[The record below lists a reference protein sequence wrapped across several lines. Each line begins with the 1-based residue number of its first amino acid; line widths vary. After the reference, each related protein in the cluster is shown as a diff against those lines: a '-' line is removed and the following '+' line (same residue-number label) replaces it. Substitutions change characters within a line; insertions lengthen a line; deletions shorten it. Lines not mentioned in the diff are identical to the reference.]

1 MEASGWRPGE
11 SVSDAR
17 STLHPDLFGLNG
29 LLTEEEREV
38 RERVRTFS
46 DAEVIPIIADCW
58 ERGEFPFQLVPKLAA
73 LGIGGDTVKG
83 YGCAGL
89 SAVGAGLAAMEL
101 ARGDGSIYTF
111 FGATSGFAINTI
123 ANLGSEEQ
131 KKKWIPCMARLE
143 KLGAFALTE
152 PEHGSD
158 AVMLETKARRKG
170 DEYVIDGKKRWI
182 GNGTV
187 ADVIIIWARDEN
199 DDLGGFLVEE
209 GSHGL
214 QATRITGK
222 ASKRPGIQAD
232 LSLEGV
238 RVPVE
243 NRLPGARTFKDTTS
257 ALAVVRCGVA
267 WEALGHAIAVYE
279 TALAYTRERKQF
291 GKPIASFQLV
301 QDKLAKMLADITT
314 MFLLCIQLGRRAEA
328 GKMTDV
334 AASLAKMNNAQKA
347 RRICLDARDIMG
359 GNGILYEYHVARHW
373 ADMEAVYTYEGT
385 DSINSL
391 IVGREIT
398 GYSAFS

>member
-1 MEASGWRPGE
+1 M
-11 SVSDAR
+11 SDAG
-17 STLHPDLFGLNG
+17 STLYQDLFGLDD
-29 LLTEEEREV
+29 LLSEEEREV
-38 RERVRTFS
+38 RERVRAFS
-46 DAEVIPIIADCW
+46 DAEVIPIMADCW

-73 LGIGGDTVKG
+73 LSICGDTIKG

-131 KKKWIPCMARLE
+131 KEKWIPGMARLE

-158 AVMLETKARRKG
+158 AVMLETKARRDG

-209 GSHGL
+209 GSPGL

-279 TALAYTRERKQF
+279 TALATPENACSLVSSSHPSNSCRTSSRRCSPTSPPCSFSAYSSAGAPKQER
-291 GKPIASFQLV
+291 
-301 QDKLAKMLADITT
+301 
-314 MFLLCIQLGRRAEA
+314 
-328 GKMTDV
+328 
-334 AASLAKMNNAQKA
+334 
-347 RRICLDARDIMG
+347 
-359 GNGILYEYHVARHW
+359 
-373 ADMEAVYTYEGT
+373 
-385 DSINSL
+385 
-391 IVGREIT
+391 
-398 GYSAFS
+398 

>member
-1 MEASGWRPGE
+1 L
-11 SVSDAR
+11 SDAR
-17 STLHPDLFGLNG
+17 SSLYPDLFGLDD
-29 LLTEEEREV
+29 LLTKEERAV
-38 RERVRTFS
+38 RERVRAFT
-46 DAEVIPIIADCW
+46 DAEIIPIMAECW
-58 ERGEFPFQLVPKLAA
+58 ERGEFPFQLVPKLAT
-73 LGIGGDTVKG
+73 LGICGDTIKG

-101 ARGDGSIYTF
+101 ARGDGSVYTF

-131 KKKWIPCMARLE
+131 KEKWIPGMARLE

-158 AVMLETKARRKG
+158 AVMLETTARREG

-187 ADVIIIWARDEN
+187 ADVIIVWARDEHN
-199 DDLGGFLVEE
+199 ELGGFLVEK
-209 GSHGL
+209 GISGL
-214 QATRITGK
+214 EAVGITGK
-222 ASKRPGIQAD
+222 ASKRPGIQAE

-243 NRLPGARTFKDTTS
+243 NRLPCAKSFKDTTK

-267 WEALGHAIAVYE
+267 WEALGHAIAAYE
-279 TALAYTRERKQF
+279 TALAYTKEREQF
-291 GKPIASFQLV
+291 GRPIASFQLV

-314 MFLLCIQLGRRAEA
+314 MYLLCIQLGRLAEA
-328 GKMTDV
+328 GKITDI
-334 AASLAKMNNAQKA
+334 AASLAKMDNARKA
-347 RRICLDARDIMG
+347 RRICLDARDLMG

-373 ADMEAVYTYEGT
+373 ADLEAVYTYEGT

-398 GYSAFS
+398 GHSAFS